1 MEDKIIYMPCD
12 TVEAFMRDAFVAAGV
27 PAEDAAL
34 CANVL
39 ISADKRGIDSH
50 GVGRLCSFYLDRI
63 RDGVQQAVTP
73 VEFVRKSGA
82 VAVVDGHAGMA
93 MVVAKK
99 SMEYAMECARKF
111 GVGIVAVR
119 NSSHFGRAGYYADLA
134 AKEGMIGF
142 CVTNARPAIA
152 PTFSTQNKLGTNP
165 IAFTMPSDEEFPF
178 AFDCATSVAQRGKI
192 ELYGRLG
199 KDVPPG
205 WVIDVEGKTRTD
217 TQGILADLLK
227 SRAALAPLGGI
238 GEDGAGYKG
247 YGFATVV
254 ELLSCALQQGYFLS
268 QLSGFA
274 ADGSKQS
281 PRIGH
286 FLMAFDI
293 EHFTDLD
300 SFKKRVGDVLRELRA
315 ARKAP
320 GQTRI
325 YTAGEK
331 EYLKIQEREKTGI
344 AINTALRKMML
355 KVKADYK
362 LDNWQLPFTEA

>member
-1 MEDKIIYMPCD
+1 MDEKIYYMPCD

-50 GVGRLCSFYLDRI
+50 GVGRLTSFYLDRI
-63 RDGVQQAVTP
+63 RDGVQQARTNM
-73 VEFVRKSGA
+73 EFVRKGPTT
-82 VAVVDGHAGMA
+82 AVVDGHAGMA
-93 MVVAKK
+93 MVIAKK
-99 SMEYAMECARKF
+99 SMEYAIDCAKKY
-111 GVGIVAVR
+111 GLGMVAVR
-119 NSSHFGRAGYYADLA
+119 NSSHFGMAGYYSALA
-134 AKEGMIGF
+134 AEAGMIGF
-142 CVTNARPAIA
+142 CGTNARPAIA

-165 IAFTMPSDEEFPF
+165 MAFAMPSDEAFPF
-178 AFDCATSVAQRGKI
+178 SFDCATSVAQRGKI

-205 WVIDVEGKTRTD
+205 WVIDIEGKTRTD

-238 GEDGAGYKG
+238 GEEGSGYKG

-268 QLSGFA
+268 QLTGFA
-274 ADGSKQS
+274 PDGSKQE

-286 FLMAFDI
+286 FFLAINI
-293 EHFTDLD
+293 ECFTELDL
-300 SFKKRVGDVLRELRA
+300 FKKRVGEVLRELRA

-320 GQTRI
+320 GHDRI

-331 EYLKIQEREKTGI
+331 EYYTMLEREKTGI
-344 AINTALRKMML
+344 AINAALRKMML
-355 KVKADYK
+355 KVREDYK
-362 LDNWQLPFTEA
+362 LSQWEFPFSE

>member
-1 MEDKIIYMPCD
+1 MEDKIFYMPCD

-50 GVGRLCSFYLDRI
+50 GVGRLTSFYLDRI
-63 RDGVQQAVTP
+63 RDGVQHAVTE
-73 VEFVRKSGA
+73 VELVRKSGA
-82 VAVVDGHAGMA
+82 TAVVDGHAGMA

-99 SMEYAMECARKF
+99 SMEYAIECAKKY
-111 GVGIVAVR
+111 GVGVVAIR

-134 AKEGMIGF
+134 AAAGMIGF

-165 IAFTMPSDEEFPF
+165 MAFSMPSDEAFNF

-199 KDVPPG
+199 KDLPPG

-217 TQGILADLLK
+217 TQGILADLMK

-238 GEDGAGYKG
+238 GEEGAGYKG

-254 ELLSCALQQGYFLS
+254 ELLSSALQQGYFLS
-268 QLSGFA
+268 QLTGFA

-286 FLMAFDI
+286 FVMAINI
-293 EHFTDLD
+293 ENFTDLA
-300 SFKKRVGDVLRELRA
+300 SFKKHVGDVLREIRS

-320 GQTRI
+320 GKDRI

-331 EYLKIQEREKTGI
+331 EYLTLLEREKSGI

-362 LDNWQLPFTEA
+362 LDNWTLPFTEA

>member
-12 TVEAFMRDAFVAAGV
+12 TVEKFMRDAFVAAGV

-63 RDGVQQAVTP
+63 RDKVQQAVTQ

-82 VAVVDGHAGMA
+82 TAVVDGHAGMA

-99 SMEYAMECARKF
+99 SMEYAMECAKKY
-111 GVGIVAVR
+111 GVGIVAIR

-152 PTFSTQNKLGTNP
+152 PTFSTQNVLGTNP
-165 IAFTMPSDEEFPF
+165 MAFTMPSDEAFPF

-199 KDVPPG
+199 KELPPG
-205 WVIDVEGKTRTD
+205 WVIDIEGKTRTD
-217 TQGILADLLK
+217 TQGILADLMK

-238 GEDGAGYKG
+238 GEEGAGYKG

-254 ELLSCALQQGYFLS
+254 ELLSSALQQGYFLS
-268 QLSGFA
+268 QLTGFA

-286 FLMAFDI
+286 FLMAINI
-293 EHFTDLD
+293 ENFTDLA
-300 SFKKRVGDVLRELRA
+300 SFKKHVGDVLREIRS

-320 GQTRI
+320 GKARI

-331 EYLKIQEREKTGI
+331 EYLTLLEREKSGI

-362 LDNWQLPFTEA
+362 LDSWELPFTEA

>member
-12 TVEAFMRDAFVAAGV
+12 AVEKFMRDAFVAAGV

-63 RDGVQQAVTP
+63 RDGVQQAVTN

-82 VAVVDGHAGMA
+82 TAVVDGHAGMA

-99 SMEYAMECARKF
+99 SMEYAMECAKKF

-152 PTFSTQNKLGTNP
+152 PTFSTQNVLGTNP
-165 IAFTMPSDEEFPF
+165 IAFTMPSDEAFPF

-199 KDVPPG
+199 KDLPPG

-217 TQGILADLLK
+217 TQGILADLMK

-238 GEDGAGYKG
+238 GEEGAGYKG

-254 ELLSCALQQGYFLS
+254 ELLSSALQQGYFLS
-268 QLSGFA
+268 QLTGFA

-286 FLMAFDI
+286 FVMAINI
-293 EHFTDLD
+293 ENFTDLA
-300 SFKKRVGDVLRELRA
+300 SFKKHVGDVLREIRS

-320 GQTRI
+320 GKTRI

-331 EYLKIQEREKTGI
+331 EYLTLLEREKKGI

-362 LDNWQLPFTEA
+362 LDNWTLPFTEA

>member
-1 MEDKIIYMPCD
+1 MEDKIFYMPCD

-50 GVGRLCSFYLDRI
+50 GVGRLTSFYLDRI
-63 RDGVQQAVTP
+63 RDGVQQAVTN
-73 VEFVRKSGA
+73 VEFVRKNGA
-82 VAVVDGHAGMA
+82 TAVVDGHAGMA

-99 SMEYAMECARKF
+99 SMEYAIECAKKY
-111 GVGIVAVR
+111 GVGVVAIR

-134 AKEGMIGF
+134 AAAGMIGF

-165 IAFTMPSDEEFPF
+165 IAFSMPSDEAFNF

-238 GEDGAGYKG
+238 GEEGAGYKG

-254 ELLSCALQQGYFLS
+254 ELLSSALQQGYFLS

-274 ADGSKQS
+274 ADGTKQS

-286 FLMAFDI
+286 FLMAINI
-293 EHFTDLD
+293 ENFTDLA
-300 SFKKRVGDVLRELRA
+300 SFKKHVGDVLREIRS

-320 GQTRI
+320 GKTRI

-331 EYLKIQEREKTGI
+331 EYLLSLEREKSGI

-362 LDNWQLPFTEA
+362 LDNWELPFTEA

>member
-12 TVEAFMRDAFVAAGV
+12 TVEKFMRDAFVAAGV

-63 RDGVQQAVTP
+63 RDGVQQAVTN

-82 VAVVDGHAGMA
+82 TAVVDGHAGMA

-99 SMEYAMECARKF
+99 SMEYAMECAQKY

-134 AKEGMIGF
+134 AKAGMIGF

-152 PTFSTQNKLGTNP
+152 PTFSTENKLGTNP
-165 IAFTMPSDEEFPF
+165 IAITMPSDEAFPI

-238 GEDGAGYKG
+238 GEEGAGYKG

-254 ELLSCALQQGYFLS
+254 ELLSSALQQGTFLS
-268 QLSGFA
+268 ALSHPTPEGKP
-274 ADGSKQS
+274 GLPKT
-281 PRIGH
+281 GH
-286 FLMAFDI
+286 FFIAINI
-293 EHFTDLD
+293 ESFTSLAEFRRTV
-300 SFKKRVGDVLRELRA
+300 SAVNAELRS

-320 GQTRI
+320 GCDRI
-325 YTAGEK
+325 YTPGEK
-331 EYLKIQEREKTGI
+331 AYLRAQEIEKRGI
-344 AINTALRKMML
+344 AIDKPLQAILHQVNREYGIGF
-355 KVKADYK
+355 D
-362 LDNWQLPFTEA
+362 LPFPEA